1 MCKTIEEMIIKAQA
15 QSEHQTQTKIALN
28 LLSLFT
34 LSVEDIAKSTGLR
47 LEDVQEL
54 SNSVTSST

>member
-15 QSEHQTQTKIALN
+15 ESEYQTQIKIALN
-28 LLSLFT
+28 LLLLFT

-47 LEDVQEL
+47 FEDVQKL
-54 SNSVTSST
+54 ANSVTSST